1 MNIKSFAISTLIG
14 SLVFL
19 SCSHAGITP
28 QINIPRID
36 RMPDFPQP
44 YHMRDWNKVAK
55 DFDEFLFDAKKKGDF
70 LPLIRFESLPD
81 SPDKNIFIIPSF
93 VGINRTTTEGITC
106 FGALGSAL
114 MVGIDKTRQGGRNY
128 LEIFTNYFSNDQK
141 LYLNDIN
148 GRTGISFWYEIFPSV
163 LFYRIYHFCPDS
175 EVMRKQFYLTA
186 DQWQKACVAMGGRTD
201 PWQVPNFDYTAFD
214 FSTMKPV
221 DNTVWKEADA
231 AAAAAWIEYMAYVK
245 SEDNE
250 SKSKYLNAARWGMDY
265 LQQSQTNPFYEVLM
279 PLGAYLAARM
289 NAEIGTDYDV
299 EKFINWCFDG
309 SNWRKWGATMGKW
322 GNLDCAGLIGS
333 VADNNNMYG
342 FTMNTFDIA
351 ASMVPLVRYDERF
364 AKAIGRW
371 MLNAANSARLFYPN
385 ALDDDQQ
392 TDREWAAKN
401 NPQSCIA
408 YEGLRQRY
416 LEIDRVIADLET
428 AKGKITS
435 GDYTAAI
442 GTNKI
447 YECIEENDQDELEH
461 IWKVRLSKTD
471 RHILNFVG
479 KTDNLG
485 DGESFQFSYSLQITG
500 QYKPL
505 FEFNSETD
513 SHRAAEIRT
522 EAETIYL
529 KVADTKKV
537 APSCKSDRIYIDD
550 IWIESLSNKAP
561 YAAGDAK
568 KGGWGKTN
576 LGMYGSVYVGI
587 FGGIIKKTNI
597 EGILQLDCLATD
609 FYHSPAYPTYLYYN
623 PFPKEQKVIVELGT
637 EVKDIYESISNK
649 FISTGATGKTFIDLK
664 PKSAAVIVICPA
676 NGEVNY
682 TGKKTMVNDRL
693 IDYQNQMH

>member
-1 MNIKSFAISTLIG
+1 
-14 SLVFL
+14 
-19 SCSHAGITP
+19 
-28 QINIPRID
+28 
-36 RMPDFPQP
+36 
-44 YHMRDWNKVAK
+44 
-55 DFDEFLFDAKKKGDF
+55 
-70 LPLIRFESLPD
+70 
-81 SPDKNIFIIPSF
+81 
-93 VGINRTTTEGITC
+93 
-106 FGALGSAL
+106 
-114 MVGIDKTRQGGRNY
+114 
-128 LEIFTNYFSNDQK
+128 
-141 LYLNDIN
+141 
-148 GRTGISFWYEIFPSV
+148 
-163 LFYRIYHFCPDS
+163 
-175 EVMRKQFYLTA
+175 
-186 DQWQKACVAMGGRTD
+186 
-201 PWQVPNFDYTAFD
+201 
-214 FSTMKPV
+214 
-221 DNTVWKEADA
+221 
-231 AAAAAWIEYMAYVK
+231 
-245 SEDNE
+245 
-250 SKSKYLNAARWGMDY
+250 
-265 LQQSQTNPFYEVLM
+265 
-279 PLGAYLAARM
+279 
-289 NAEIGTDYDV
+289 
-299 EKFINWCFDG
+299 
-309 SNWRKWGATMGKW
+309 MGKW

-351 ASMVPLVRYDERF
+351 CSMIPLVRYDERF

-385 ALDDDQQ
+385 ALDGDQQ
-392 TDREWAAKN
+392 TDSQWAKN
-401 NPQSCIA
+401 NDPESCIA

-442 GTNKI
+442 GTNKV

-550 IWIESLSNKAP
+550 IWIESLSDKAP

-568 KGGWGKTN
+568 KSGWGKTN

-587 FGGIIKKTNI
+587 FGGIIKKTNV
-597 EGILQLDCLATD
+597 EGILRLDCLATD

-623 PFPKEQKVIVELGT
+623 PHSEKKTVNIDLGAEHKSIYDAVE
-637 EVKDIYESISNK
+637 NK
-649 FISTGATGKTFIDLK
+649 FLVTNAAGIQSFSIE
-664 PKSAAVIVICPA
+664 PNSAVLAVLTPA
-676 NGEVNY
+676 SGNIKY
-682 TGKKTMVNDRL
+682 DGKKTL
-693 IDYQNQMH
+693 INGVVVDYMKGK